1 MVKKTTL
8 SIIMMVLL
16 VSSSIFADIIS
27 QPAATV
33 NLVRNT
39 VITVESLNE
48 KVSVYQQ
55 QITAEGSNEKI
66 NPLDVLNIMIND
78 ELVLQGAERDGIV
91 ITDAQVDQLLK
102 QQKAYV
108 EQQLGNTLTEAQFE
122 EVVQN
127 SYGMNLAAFRKNLR
141 ESALVDTYVRTKQ
154 ASVIQ
159 NFSEPT
165 EEQVMEFYRAN
176 RAAFINPELVRLSH
190 IFMPFTETDKAAVK
204 AEMDKLARWLRYNT
218 YTFEELVSKYSKD
231 TASINKGGDIGWL
244 AFDDA
249 NMRAY
254 LGDAF
259 FKAVFELALG
269 KTSGVLES
277 TGGYHIVKVTTHI
290 DPKMLGI
297 DDVINPESSV
307 TVREYIQQTLL
318 SRNQQE
324 AYLRGINTLVE
335 SLRKSAK
342 IDILYK

>member
-8 SIIMMVLL
+8 CIIMMVFLI
-16 VSSSIFADIIS
+16 SSSIHANIIS

-33 NLVRNT
+33 NLIRNK
-39 VITVESLNE
+39 VITVESLNQ
-48 KVSVYQQ
+48 KVAQYQQ
-55 QITAEGSNEKI
+55 QLAAEGSSERI

-91 ITDAQVDQLLK
+91 ITAAQVDQLVR
-102 QQKAYV
+102 QQKTFV
-108 EQQLGNTLTEAQFE
+108 EQQLGTVLTDAQFE
-122 EVVQN
+122 QVIRN
-127 SYGMNLAAFRKNLR
+127 SYGMDLVAFRNNLR
-141 ESALVDTYVRTKQ
+141 DSALVDTYVRNRQ

-159 NFSEPT
+159 NFTPPT
-165 EEQVMEFYRAN
+165 EAQIMEFYRAN

-204 AEMDKLARWLRYNT
+204 AEMDKLARWLRFNT
-218 YTFEELVSKYSKD
+218 YTFEELVPKYSKD

-269 KTSGVLES
+269 KPSGVLES

-307 TVREYIQQTLL
+307 TVRQYIQQTLL